1 MASSPEDF
9 LSGFY
14 EQYAG
19 SKPKPAFATAKKLIK
34 QGLVDPTTAA
44 EEFAAKG
51 AAAGWKSG
59 KIERGFRRL
68 SKLPYGVEALSKYE
82 AFNPLVESTYQ
93 DLYGR
98 SATPEDIQNA
108 LGSAQAARVSSSD
121 PGAFQS
127 FLMDRMMTSQE
138 GMQRVKTPKDIEAE
152 RLYGTMTRDAEG
164 NLVRGQYLFRP
175 DVINAAVQGMLGRS

>member
-19 SKPKPAFATAKKLIK
+19 SKPKPAFLTAKKLIK
-34 QGLVDPTTAA
+34 KGLLDPATAA

-59 KIERGFRRL
+59 RIERGARSL
-68 SKLPYGVEALSKYE
+68 ANKPYGVEPVGRYE
-82 AFNPLVESTYQ
+82 AFNPLIESTYQ

-98 SATPEDIQNA
+98 SATPEDIKSDVFA
-108 LGSAQAARVSSSD
+108 ARAARVSSSD

-152 RLYGTMTRDAEG
+152 RIAGTMTRDPQG
-164 NLVRGQYLFRP
+164 NLNRGQYLFRP
-175 DVINAAVQGMLGRS
+175 ELINSAVQQMLGRG

>member
-9 LSGFY
+9 LSSFF
-14 EQYAG
+14 EQTAG
-19 SKPKPAFATAKKLIK
+19 SKPKSAFITAKRLIK
-34 QGLVDPTTAA
+34 RGLLDPVTAA

-59 KIERGFRRL
+59 QIERGFR
-68 SKLPYGVEALSKYE
+68 KLAAKPYGVEPVGRYE
-82 AFNPLVESTYQ
+82 ALEPLVKSTYQ

-98 SATPEDIQNA
+98 SATPKEIQNEI
-108 LGSAQAARVSSSD
+108 LSARAARVSSSD

-138 GMQRVKTPKDIEAE
+138 GMQRVKTPEDIEAE
-152 RLYGTMTRDAEG
+152 RLYGTMTRDAQG
-164 NLVRGQYLFRP
+164 NLNRGQYLFRP
-175 DVINAAVQGMLGRS
+175 ELINSAVQQMLGRS

>member
-14 EQYAG
+14 EQYAN
-19 SKPKPAFATAKKLIK
+19 SKPQQALKTAKQLAKR
-34 QGLVDPTTAA
+34 GLLDPATAA

-59 KIERGFRRL
+59 QIERGIRQISR
-68 SKLPYGVEALSKYE
+68 KPYGVEPTSRFT
-82 AFNPLVESTYQ
+82 AFGPLVESTYQ

-98 SATPEDIQNA
+98 AATPEDIQSA
-108 LGSAQAARVSSSD
+108 IGSAQAARVSSSD

-152 RLYGTMTRDAEG
+152 RLYGTMTRDAQG
-164 NLVRGQYLFRP
+164 NLNRGQYLFRP
-175 DVINAAVQGMLGRS
+175 EFIGSAVQQMLGRS

>member
-19 SKPKPAFATAKKLIK
+19 SKPKQALITAKNLAKR
-34 QGLVDPTTAA
+34 GLLDPATAA

-59 KIERGFRRL
+59 EIERGFRRI
-68 SKLPYGVEALSKYE
+68 SRAPYGVEPTKRFS
-82 AFNPLVESTYQ
+82 AFEPLVESAYQ

-98 SATPEDIQNA
+98 AATPEEIQRDI
-108 LGSAQAARVSSSD
+108 GSAQAARVSSSD

-152 RLYGTMTRDAEG
+152 RLYGTMTRDAQG
-164 NLVRGQYLFRP
+164 NLNRGQYLFRP